1 MATFIAPLPSA
12 FNHEAKDLA
21 SEFRYW
27 RQCFNDFCAINKITD
42 AQTLIK
48 LFRSCV
54 GRHIVTYLEDLPNYG
69 QLTTVKQLLDTVEN
83 RYKKAVNVH
92 AERLNFRSIG
102 INPGESLL
110 DYESRLNS
118 FSKSCEFQNYD
129 RDSAHLEM
137 VLIAAPQKIK
147 EKLLLTP
154 DLTLD
159 IAKNILKTM
168 EVGTKWVSQASSIK
182 LDNNNDV
189 KIKQEV
195 NFNLAKRDKQKGS
208 NTSEAG
214 GSRKRFACSRCGSN
228 RHASNDKA
236 CPALGKKCNN
246 CSLTG
251 HFAQYCKTKASRIEA
266 ELAKSSKKATA
277 NKNPRQC
284 NNIQANAND
293 SNEENSDSAQIYS
306 VATINKIDVK
316 HKYMEVRLNGMP
328 IKMLVDSGSNVT
340 IVTAEVFNKIKF
352 KGHKLALSAEKLMD
366 CQSKEIP
373 VLGEY
378 SVEAQIGKD
387 KFREKVLV
395 TKLDKCLLGNS
406 FITKMKNFDWNNFL
420 TNSSE
425 LECNQIN
432 DTKAVFKRLQEND
445 VLIKPEKCV
454 FMTKEI
460 SYLGFKI
467 TDKGLFKTDEKIK
480 AIKESLAPSNV
491 SEVRSFLGLVT
502 FYSKFVPNLA
512 TIAAPIYQ
520 LTRKNVPFDWNEECQ
535 KAFQSLKQELIS
547 NRFLTYFNP
556 KLPLIVSCDA
566 SPVGLGAVLAH
577 KLPSGEEK
585 PIAYASRTLS
595 NSERN
600 YSQIDKE
607 SLAIIFAVKHFHF
620 FLYGKDRF
628 TIYTDHKPLISL
640 FGEHAKLP
648 TLVAARLQRWAL
660 TLSAYNYK
668 IEHRT
673 GANNGNADALSR
685 KPLVQTNL
693 NAQIDGTINNVLNIE
708 TIPFNVTY
716 DEMVRET
723 RKDRILSVVYDCLL
737 KGRELPQS
745 AEFLPYQRVK
755 DQLNIDKE
763 CVLKANRV
771 IVPVKL
777 KDKVMQMLHSEHMG
791 ISKTKNL
798 ARYYV
803 WWPKIDEDIENLVKS
818 CEPCQLNRNDP
829 EKHSSHSWQYPS
841 NPWERIHID
850 FCGPFRNHMYLIV
863 VDAYSKWPEVIRM
876 SSSTSTSETIKV
888 LLSLFARH
896 GLPDK
901 LVSDNGPQFTS
912 DEFKEFMLNCG
923 ILHIKTAPYHPQTNG
938 EAERFVQTFKNFV
951 KRADHDKNLNQRQ
964 IDEAILKF
972 LMTYR
977 CTPHSGTE
985 MSPSYLMLNRQ
996 IKNVFDLLRTKT
1008 SKIEIKNLEHQ
1019 DKNCKAVSEY
1029 TEGESILF
1037 RNYNSQNKWEKGI
1050 VQKKIGSCIIS
1061 LNITIKLSRNTWINS
1076 DQITLSQIQLRIQ
1089 VTLFPKYLAIMSP

>member
-1 MATFIAPLPSA
+1 
-12 FNHEAKDLA
+12 
-21 SEFRYW
+21 
-27 RQCFNDFCAINKITD
+27 
-42 AQTLIK
+42 
-48 LFRSCV
+48 
-54 GRHIVTYLEDLPNYG
+54 
-69 QLTTVKQLLDTVEN
+69 
-83 RYKKAVNVH
+83 
-92 AERLNFRSIG
+92 
-102 INPGESLL
+102 
-110 DYESRLNS
+110 
-118 FSKSCEFQNYD
+118 
-129 RDSAHLEM
+129 
-137 VLIAAPQKIK
+137 
-147 EKLLLTP
+147 
-154 DLTLD
+154 
-159 IAKNILKTM
+159 
-168 EVGTKWVSQASSIK
+168 
-182 LDNNNDV
+182 
-189 KIKQEV
+189 
-195 NFNLAKRDKQKGS
+195 
-208 NTSEAG
+208 
-214 GSRKRFACSRCGSN
+214 
-228 RHASNDKA
+228 
-236 CPALGKKCNN
+236 
-246 CSLTG
+246 
-251 HFAQYCKTKASRIEA
+251 
-266 ELAKSSKKATA
+266 
-277 NKNPRQC
+277 
-284 NNIQANAND
+284 
-293 SNEENSDSAQIYS
+293 
-306 VATINKIDVK
+306 
-316 HKYMEVRLNGMP
+316 
-328 IKMLVDSGSNVT
+328 
-340 IVTAEVFNKIKF
+340 
-352 KGHKLALSAEKLMD
+352 
-366 CQSKEIP
+366 
-373 VLGEY
+373 
-378 SVEAQIGKD
+378 
-387 KFREKVLV
+387 
-395 TKLDKCLLGNS
+395 
-406 FITKMKNFDWNNFL
+406 MK
-420 TNSSE
+420 
-425 LECNQIN
+425 
-432 DTKAVFKRLQEND
+432 
-445 VLIKPEKCV
+445 
-454 FMTKEI
+454 
-460 SYLGFKI
+460 
-467 TDKGLFKTDEKIK
+467 KIK
-480 AIKESLAPSNV
+480 AIKESLAPTNV

-607 SLAIIFAVKHFHF
+607 SLAIIFAVKHFHCSIKFEMHKQWAHKLPSGEEKPIAYASRTLSNSERNYSQIDKENLAIIFAVKHFHF

-668 IEHRT
+668 IEYRT

-708 TIPFNVTY
+708 TIPFTVTY

-737 KGRELPQS
+737 KGREFPQS

-850 FCGPFRNHMYLIV
+850 FFGPFRNHMYLIV

-1050 VQKKIGSCIIS
+1050 VQKKIVS
-1061 LNITIKLSRNTWINS
+1061 LHYLIKYNNKVVKKHL
-1076 DQITLSQIQLRIQ
+1076 DQLRPNYIKSNSTHDPSNIVSEIPCDNESLRKLINHPVSQ
-1089 VTLFPKYLAIMSP
+1089 DTARNPVMLRRSARINKGKPPRRLYYDYSDSG